1 MKLLILTGG
10 VWPHD
15 TRVQSLVHG
24 CEFIICC
31 DGAAKDAR
39 RLGIMPNMLVG
50 DMDSVSEEDRA
61 YMLAHGVQEA
71 HLPRE
76 KDQTD
81 TQVACEIAIEQG
93 SRSVAIIGGLG
104 GRTDHSMGNIQCLW
118 MLHDEGVDARME
130 SGDELAMVV
139 TSECR
144 LGCHTGCT
152 FSLIPLLPQTVVFSM
167 TGVAYPLRQVSLP
180 LGSTLGVSNVVLS
193 QQALLSL
200 QSGAALLIVNLM
212 EV

>member
-1 MKLLILTGG
+1 M
-10 VWPHD
+10 
-15 TRVQSLVHG
+15 G

-139 TSECR
+139 TSEHA
-144 LGCHTGCT
+144 G
-152 FSLIPLLPQTVVFSM
+152 SVVIS
-167 TGVAYPLRQVSLP
+167 GVRFR
-180 LGSTLGVSNVVLS
+180 
-193 QQALLSL
+193 
-200 QSGAALLIVNLM
+200 
-212 EV
+212 